1 MIKPSL
7 RKRNS
12 KRQSGCLRRL
22 HKQLKKE
29 EVKGKEER
37 EKHIQLNVEIQRIAR
52 RDKKAV
58 LNEQCKET
66 GENNRMG
73 KTRYRFKKI
82 LNIKKNLMQEWV
94 Q

>member
-1 MIKPSL
+1 M
-7 RKRNS
+7 
-12 KRQSGCLRRL
+12 
-22 HKQLKKE
+22 
-29 EVKGKEER
+29 KGKEER

-66 GENNRMG
+66 RENNRMG